1 LVCPAL
7 GTRLLRPEEVSAH
20 VVREMLA
27 IAGRTLGAPPTRAVI
42 TVPAYFN
49 DAQRCARGRHPLPC
63 VLCRVVSRRCDAC
76 MYTSSRT
83 RRPSPQTSLCDD
95 LTFRTATEAAG
106 LAAGLTRVKLL
117 REPVAAALAYGVG
130 REEDVTVLVVDLGG
144 GTFDVSLLDVG
155 GGVVEVLATSGD
167 AHLGGDDFD
176 DAVARWLA
184 GRAGAGVSP
193 KRLQAAGRAL
203 REALTGKE
211 ALTARFAPG
220 EGGTARL
227 TRAALEALC
236 EPLLSR
242 LRRPIEQAS
251 WAAGIDLQAAR
262 EDAAVDEAAAA
273 APPARSRGGGKRG
286 RRAAERASAPATKV
300 SSRQRPGAAFALGR
314 AIDEVI
320 LVGGATRMPAVQRL
334 VSAMTARPV
343 QLGSV
348 DPDEA
353 VALGAALQAGALEG
367 TVRDA
372 ETIEVWQAALMRALV
387 RKQAQDAQQAADGA
401 EAGSSSSREEE
412 GQEGQEG
419 EEGEE
424 GEDGED
430 GEDGDADDDAAVAMA
445 AEEDA
450 FEHDVLLDPA
460 QRVAQPSRL
469 PSADEMEERVHVLRR
484 TASSA
489 HRNSP
494 ACARWL
500 AHAPVPSAQ
509 DMLMYEASVSG
520 DSAPLDGVADK
531 AARFAARFRASSADV
546 SEDVDEYE
554 GMDLEE
560 IAAMGLSAGALGS

>member
-1 LVCPAL
+1 
-7 GTRLLRPEEVSAH
+7 
-20 VVREMLA
+20 
-27 IAGRTLGAPPTRAVI
+27 
-42 TVPAYFN
+42 
-49 DAQRCARGRHPLPC
+49 
-63 VLCRVVSRRCDAC
+63 
-76 MYTSSRT
+76 
-83 RRPSPQTSLCDD
+83 
-95 LTFRTATEAAG
+95 
-106 LAAGLTRVKLL
+106 VKLL

-130 REEDVTVLVVDLGG
+130 REGDATVLVVDLGG

-193 KRLQAAGRAL
+193 KRLQVAGRAL
-203 REALTGKE
+203 REALTDKE

-220 EGGTARL
+220 EDGTARL
-227 TRAALEALC
+227 TRTALEALC

-251 WAAGIDLQAAR
+251 WAAGIDLQAER
-262 EDAAVDEAAAA
+262 EDAAGDEAAAA
-273 APPARSRGGGKRG
+273 ALPVRSRGGGKRG
-286 RRAAERASAPATKV
+286 RRAAERASAPATKKV

-314 AIDEVI
+314 VIDEVI

-334 VSAMTARPV
+334 VAAMTARPV

-387 RKQAQDAQQAADGA
+387 RKQAEEAAQQQAE
-401 EAGSSSSREEE
+401 EAGSSSSE
-412 GQEGQEG
+412 

-424 GEDGED
+424 GDDDAE
-430 GEDGDADDDAAVAMA
+430 DADDDDAVAMA

-460 QRVAQPSRL
+460 QRVAEPSRL
-469 PSADEMEERVHVLRR
+469 PAADEMEARGALCVRREMHRNALTQTAVCSSPRLRAPRRRR
-484 TASSA
+484 T
-489 HRNSP
+489 
-494 ACARWL
+494 C
-500 AHAPVPSAQ
+500 
-509 DMLMYEASVSG
+509 
-520 DSAPLDGVADK
+520 
-531 AARFAARFRASSADV
+531 
-546 SEDVDEYE
+546 
-554 GMDLEE
+554 
-560 IAAMGLSAGALGS
+560 